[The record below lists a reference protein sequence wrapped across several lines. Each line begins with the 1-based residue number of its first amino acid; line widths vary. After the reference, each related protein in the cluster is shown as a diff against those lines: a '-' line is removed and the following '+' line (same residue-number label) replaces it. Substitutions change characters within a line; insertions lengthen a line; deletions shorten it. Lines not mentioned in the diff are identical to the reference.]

1 MQDSTLR
8 NMLNTIPLCKPGF
21 TKFHRSLDNIVSL
34 AETELRTR
42 SRKTLG
48 EIVRLHN
55 SAVAD
60 KGSIDEYYRD
70 LVKSG
75 QSWDNENRVRL

>member
-1 MQDSTLR
+1 M
-8 NMLNTIPLCKPGF
+8 
-21 TKFHRSLDNIVSL
+21 RSH
-34 AETELRTR
+34 
-42 SRKTLG
+42 KTVG